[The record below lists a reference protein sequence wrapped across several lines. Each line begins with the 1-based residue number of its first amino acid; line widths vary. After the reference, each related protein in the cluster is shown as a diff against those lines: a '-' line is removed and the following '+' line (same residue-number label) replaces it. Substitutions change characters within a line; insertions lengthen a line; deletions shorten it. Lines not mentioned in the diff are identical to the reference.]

1 MDFSSTQFVNI
12 GIDMAVKNNCASQK
26 VPKKVIA
33 AATIGGALEWYD
45 LGAYTLFAYAISH
58 HFFPAENDSVSL
70 LITFITFAA
79 GFLTRPLG
87 AALLGA
93 YSDRV
98 GRKAALSLTMLLMAL
113 SMSIIACC
121 PSFDSIGFWAPLII
135 VLARLLQGISAGGE
149 IGSALSIL
157 IENAP
162 PEKRGQYAAWQQVS
176 QTGAFLLAGIVG
188 WSITSMLSPEQVLD
202 WGWRLAFVIGI
213 LVAPIGFYIR
223 YQIEESAMFLEEKQR
238 TPEYQPFAVL
248 IKNNGKA
255 LLLGVGIVT
264 IWTVASKTASSFMPT
279 YAVKHLHMAVSSPY
293 LGMIVVGIVLLFCP
307 LVGAWSDRVGRKKM
321 MIFASLAMLLSAY
334 PSFWIL
340 SNNPSLTVLILQQI
354 FYAIL
359 MLIYT
364 APASAMLAELY
375 PTAFRSSGIAL
386 SYNFAV
392 TIFGGFSPAI
402 ATALIS
408 MTGDNKAIAYYI
420 MFAALIS
427 LVSLTASSKTVHRA
441 ALAS

>member
-1 MDFSSTQFVNI
+1 MEPTITATQ
-12 GIDMAVKNNCASQK
+12 G

-45 LGAYTLFAYAISH
+45 LGAYTLFAFAISH
-58 HFFPAENDSVSL
+58 HFFPTSNESVSL

-98 GRKAALSLTMLLMAL
+98 GRKAALSLTMFLMAI
-113 SMSIIACC
+113 SMTIITLC
-121 PSFDSIGFWAPLII
+121 PTFETIGILAPIII

-176 QTGAFLLAGIVG
+176 QTGAFLVAGLVG
-188 WSITSMLSPEQVLD
+188 WSITSFLTPAQVLD
-202 WGWRLAFVIGI
+202 WGWRVAFGFGI
-213 LVAPIGFYIR
+213 LVAPVGFYIR
-223 YQIEESAMFLEEKQR
+223 RQIEESAVFVQEKQR
-238 TPEYQPFAVL
+238 YKEHVPFATM
-248 IKNNGKA
+248 IRKNGKA
-255 LLLGVGIVT
+255 LLIGIGIVML
-264 IWTVASKTASSFMPT
+264 WTVVSKTASSFMPT
-279 YAVKHLHMAVSSPY
+279 YAIKNLHMSLTSPY
-293 LGMIVVGIVLLFCP
+293 IGMIVVGIILLFCP
-307 LVGAWSDRVGRKKM
+307 IVGAWSDKVGRKNM
-321 MIFASLAMLLSAY
+321 MIFASVAIFVSAY

-340 SNNPSLTVLILQQI
+340 SNNPTITVLIFQQA

-359 MLIYT
+359 MLLYT

-375 PTAFRSSGIAL
+375 PTMFRSSGIAL
-386 SYNFAV
+386 SYNLAV

-402 ATALIS
+402 ATALIGL
-408 MTGDNKAIAYYI
+408 TGDNKAVAYYI
-420 MFAALIS
+420 MFAAFVSMFALVLSGKTLRKVAATETNNQLIKS
-427 LVSLTASSKTVHRA
+427 
-441 ALAS
+441 